1 MILKFL
7 SEILKSLECQARL
20 IKLKILFW
28 TNLNLKLFFFIL
40 FSFFYFFVCF
50 RIVDQFCIGMRLENA
65 VLCISSLSLSLPF
78 SLFLFFLTLTLSMY
92 FVSLLLSLF
101 PYYPH
106 LLVLY
111 LSIFLSLPT
120 FLTIY
125 RQSPI
130 FFISS

>member
-1 MILKFL
+1 MIRKFL

-28 TNLNLKLFFFIL
+28 TNLNLKLFFFL
-40 FSFFYFFVCF
+40 FWFFVCF

-65 VLCISSLSLSLPF
+65 VLCISSLSLSISLLSLPF
-78 SLFLFFLTLTLSMY
+78 SLFLSFSNSHSLFI
-92 FVSLLLSLF
+92 SLLLSLF

-111 LSIFLSLPT
+111 LFIFLSLPN